1 MNFAHL
7 HLHSHY
13 SLLDGMSKID
23 DIVKRVKD
31 LKMETVGLTDHGVM
45 YGSVE
50 FYKKAKAAGLKPII
64 GCELYLAP
72 RKMTD
77 KDPQLDRGYFH
88 LLAFAKN
95 ETGYKNLMRL
105 VSKAHLEGFYYKPR
119 IDKEILRQYK
129 EGLIVT
135 SGCLSGEIPR
145 AILRGKNSEVPKL
158 IEWYIE
164 VFSKENFYLEVQH
177 HPEIPEQQKVNEVM
191 KNLAREY
198 GLRLVLTADSHYPE
212 PKDREAHDV
221 FLSIQ
226 TNSEIDDKDRM
237 TMRNADFSIK
247 DPELIWNDIKDD
259 AQMVEAFNNT
269 VRLADKCNLEITIGK
284 PFLPLFSVPE
294 GLTSESYLRKLTY
307 IGLEKRYPEIT
318 QEVKDRTEYELKVI
332 IDKGYAGYFLIV
344 QDFVNW
350 SRQQGIVVGPGR
362 GSAAGCVV
370 SYAVGITDIDPIK
383 YNLIFERFLNVQ
395 RNDLPDID
403 LDFQDN
409 RRDEVIRY
417 IEGRYGKD
425 KVAQILTFG
434 VMKARLAVRDVAR
447 ALGKPYSLG
456 DQISKLIP
464 FNFTIDQALESSQE
478 LKRLYESNSEAKDV
492 MDLAKRFEGVVRH
505 ASTHAAGIVIAPS
518 ELNDFTP
525 LQYAARG
532 DSNICT
538 QYEMHSV
545 QDVGLVK
552 IDILGLA
559 NLTTVKNALRII
571 KKTHNQEIDFN
582 KVPDGDKKTFAML
595 AKGQTI
601 GLFQVESSG
610 MQRYLK
616 ELKPTNFEDI
626 LSMIALYRPG
636 PMDSIPDFIAAK
648 HGRKEI
654 KYLHPDLKPILEKTY
669 GVIVTQDQVLEI
681 TRKFAGF
688 TYAEA
693 DILRKAV
700 GKKIKSLLD
709 EQKDKFI
716 NGTVKTSHVSLAL
729 ATKVWEFIEPFARY
743 GFNRAH
749 SACYAQIV
757 YQTAYLKANF
767 PNAFMAALLTTDF
780 GNLDR
785 IAMEINEC
793 YRLGIKITPPNI
805 NKSFVE
811 FGVVAETGEI
821 VFSLA
826 SIKGVGVGAT
836 EAVQEERKQNGLFLS
851 LTNFVERMPKNIISK
866 KTMESLIK
874 AGALDEF
881 ADRAQL
887 LAGLD
892 DILRFASGLQRSNNT
907 SQMGLFGLG
916 VNKSVIR
923 LPQVEPASKKEKL
936 AWEKEFL
943 GLYLSESPL
952 SGYRSIL
959 AKLATPLAEVVS
971 ANKSFSGKRMK
982 IGGVIASCQRILTKT
997 GKPMLFS
1004 KVDDYS
1010 NTRIEVV
1017 VFPNTLEKSG
1027 HVWQEDNVVLIEGK
1041 LDSQRGDLKFIC
1053 ESAELI
1059 ESV

>member
-1 MNFAHL
+1 MTSVA
-7 HLHSHY
+7 
-13 SLLDGMSKID
+13 
-23 DIVKRVKD
+23 
-31 LKMETVGLTDHGVM
+31 LTDHGVM
-45 YGSVE
+45 YGAVE
-50 FYKKAKAAGLKPII
+50 FYKKSLEAGLKPIV
-64 GCELYLAP
+64 GCEMYLAS
-72 RKMTD
+72 RTMHD
-77 KDPQLDRGYFH
+77 KEPQLDRGYFH
-88 LLAFAKN
+88 FLAFAKN
-95 ETGYKNLMRL
+95 LTGYKNLMKL

-119 IDKEILRQYK
+119 IDKNILRQYS

-145 AILRGKNSEVPKL
+145 AILRGRKHDVPRL
-158 IEWYIE
+158 MEEYLSI
-164 VFSKENFYLEVQH
+164 FGKENFYLELQH
-177 HPEIPEQQKVNEVM
+177 HPEIPEQETVNQEIR
-191 KNLAREY
+191 KLAKEY
-198 GLRLVLTADSHYPE
+198 GLPMIITADSHYPYPE
-212 PKDREAHDV
+212 DREAHDV

-226 TNSEIDDKDRM
+226 TNSEIDDKERM
-237 TMRNADFSIK
+237 SMKMADFSIK
-247 DPELIWNDIKDD
+247 DPEVIWEYVKNDADMVCAFENTNKL
-259 AQMVEAFNNT
+259 AQQCDLKIE
-269 VRLADKCNLEITIGK
+269 IGK
-284 PFLPLFSVPE
+284 PFLPIFPLPE
-294 GLTSESYLRKLTY
+294 GETSESFLRKLVY
-307 IGLEKRYPEIT
+307 EGLAKRYPEIS
-318 QEVKDRTEYELKVI
+318 QEIKDRTEYELEVI
-332 IDKGYAGYFLIV
+332 IGKGYADYFLIV

-350 SRQQGIVVGPGR
+350 SRSQGIVVGPGR

-383 YNLIFERFLNVQ
+383 YNLIFERFLNSE

-409 RRDEVIRY
+409 RRDEVIKY
-417 IEGRYGKD
+417 IEQKYGEN

-464 FNFTIDQALESSQE
+464 FNFTIDQALESSRE
-478 LKRLYESNSEAKDV
+478 LKELYDSNSEAKDV

-505 ASTHAAGIVIAPS
+505 ASTHAAGIVIAQS
-518 ELNDFTP
+518 ELTEFTP
-525 LQYAARG
+525 LQFAARG
-532 DSNICT
+532 DKNICT
-538 QYEMHSV
+538 QYEMHSI

-571 KKTHNQEIDFN
+571 KKIHGQEIDFN
-582 KVPDGDKKTFAML
+582 SVPDDDKKTFAML
-595 AKGQTI
+595 SKGQTI

-610 MQRYLK
+610 IQRYLR
-616 ELKPTNFEDI
+616 ELKPTSFEDI

-648 HGRKEI
+648 HGKKEVR
-654 KYLHPDLKPILEKTY
+654 YLHPDLKPILEKTY

-688 TYAEA
+688 SYAQA

-716 NGTVKTSHVSLAL
+716 SGAMKTSNVSLEL

-757 YQTAYLKANF
+757 YQTAYLKANY
-767 PNAFMAALLTTDF
+767 PNIFMAALLTTDF

-785 IAMEINEC
+785 VAMEVNEC

-811 FGVVAETGEI
+811 FGVVPETGEV

-826 SIKGVGVGAT
+826 AIKGVGVGVT
-836 EAVQEERKQNGLFLS
+836 EAVQDERKNNGPFLS
-851 LTNFVERMPKNIISK
+851 LTNFVERMPKNIINK

-874 AGALDEF
+874 AGAFDEF
-881 ADRAQL
+881 AERAQL

-892 DILRFASGLQRSNNT
+892 EILRFASGFSKNSNQN
-907 SQMGLFGLG
+907 QMGLFGLG
-916 VNKSVIR
+916 AAKSVIR
-923 LPQVEPASKKEKL
+923 LPQVEPASKKERL
-936 AWEKEFL
+936 AWEKEYL
-943 GLYLSESPL
+943 GLYLSDNPL
-952 SGYRSIL
+952 SGYQNIF
-959 AKLATPLAEVVS
+959 AKLATPLAGVVS
-971 ANKSFSGKRMK
+971 NNKNFSGRRMK

-1017 VFPNTLEKSG
+1017 VFPSTLEKSP
-1027 HVWQEDNVVLIEGK
+1027 HVWQEDNVILIEGK
-1041 LDSQRGDLKFIC
+1041 LDSQHGELKFIC
-1053 ESAELI
+1053 EKAELV

>member
-1 MNFAHL
+1 MTSVA
-7 HLHSHY
+7 
-13 SLLDGMSKID
+13 
-23 DIVKRVKD
+23 
-31 LKMETVGLTDHGVM
+31 LTDHGVM
-45 YGSVE
+45 YGAVE
-50 FYKKAKAAGLKPII
+50 FYKKSLEAGLKPIV
-64 GCELYLAP
+64 GCEMYLAS
-72 RKMTD
+72 RTMHD
-77 KDPQLDRGYFH
+77 KEPQLDRGYFH
-88 LLAFAKN
+88 FLAFAKN
-95 ETGYKNLMRL
+95 LTGYKNLMKL

-119 IDKEILRQYK
+119 IDKNILRQYS

-145 AILRGKNSEVPKL
+145 AILRGRKHDVPRL
-158 IEWYIE
+158 MEEYLSI
-164 VFSKENFYLEVQH
+164 FGKENFYLELQH
-177 HPEIPEQQKVNEVM
+177 HPEIPEQETVNQEIR
-191 KNLAREY
+191 KLAKEY
-198 GLRLVLTADSHYPE
+198 GLPMIITADSHYPYPE
-212 PKDREAHDV
+212 DREAHDV

-226 TNSEIDDKDRM
+226 TNSEIDDKERM
-237 TMRNADFSIK
+237 SMKMADFSIK
-247 DPELIWNDIKDD
+247 DPEVIWEYVKNDADMVCAFENTNKL
-259 AQMVEAFNNT
+259 AQQCDLKIE
-269 VRLADKCNLEITIGK
+269 IGK
-284 PFLPLFSVPE
+284 PFLPIFPLPE
-294 GLTSESYLRKLTY
+294 GETSESFLRKLVY
-307 IGLEKRYPEIT
+307 EGLAKRYPEIS
-318 QEVKDRTEYELKVI
+318 QEIKDRTEYELEVI
-332 IDKGYAGYFLIV
+332 IGKGYADYFLIV

-350 SRQQGIVVGPGR
+350 SRSQGIVVGPGR

-383 YNLIFERFLNVQ
+383 YNLIFERFLNSE

-409 RRDEVIRY
+409 RRDEVIKY
-417 IEGRYGKD
+417 IEQKYGEN

-464 FNFTIDQALESSQE
+464 FNFTIDQALESSRE
-478 LKRLYESNSEAKDV
+478 LKELYDSNSEAKDV

-505 ASTHAAGIVIAPS
+505 ASTHAAGIVIAQS
-518 ELNDFTP
+518 ELTEFTP
-525 LQYAARG
+525 LQFAARG
-532 DSNICT
+532 DKNICT
-538 QYEMHSV
+538 QYEMHSI

-571 KKTHNQEIDFN
+571 KKIHGQEIDFN
-582 KVPDGDKKTFAML
+582 SVPDDDKKTFAML
-595 AKGQTI
+595 SKGQTI

-610 MQRYLK
+610 IQRYLR
-616 ELKPTNFEDI
+616 ELKPTSFEDI

-636 PMDSIPDFIAAK
+636 PMDSIPDFIAAE
-648 HGRKEI
+648 HGKKEVR
-654 KYLHPDLKPILEKTY
+654 YLHPDLKPILEKTY

-688 TYAEA
+688 SYAQA

-716 NGTVKTSHVSLAL
+716 SGAMKTSNVSLEL

-757 YQTAYLKANF
+757 YQTAYLKANY
-767 PNAFMAALLTTDF
+767 PNIFMAALLTTDF

-785 IAMEINEC
+785 VAMEVNEC

-811 FGVVAETGEI
+811 FGVVPETGEV

-826 SIKGVGVGAT
+826 AIKGVGVGVT
-836 EAVQEERKQNGLFLS
+836 EAVQDERKNNGPFLS
-851 LTNFVERMPKNIISK
+851 LTNFVERMPKNIINK

-874 AGALDEF
+874 AGAFDEF
-881 ADRAQL
+881 AERAQL

-892 DILRFASGLQRSNNT
+892 EILRFASGFSKNSNQN
-907 SQMGLFGLG
+907 QMGLFGLG
-916 VNKSVIR
+916 AAKSVIR
-923 LPQVEPASKKEKL
+923 LPQVEPASKKERL
-936 AWEKEFL
+936 AWEKEYL
-943 GLYLSESPL
+943 GLYLSDNPL
-952 SGYRSIL
+952 SGYQNIF
-959 AKLATPLAEVVS
+959 AKLATPLAGVVS
-971 ANKSFSGKRMK
+971 NNKNFSGRRMK

-1017 VFPNTLEKSG
+1017 VFPSTLEKSP
-1027 HVWQEDNVVLIEGK
+1027 HVWQEDNVILIEGK
-1041 LDSQRGDLKFIC
+1041 LDSQHGELKFIC
-1053 ESAELI
+1053 EKAELV

>member
-1 MNFAHL
+1 MTSVA
-7 HLHSHY
+7 
-13 SLLDGMSKID
+13 
-23 DIVKRVKD
+23 
-31 LKMETVGLTDHGVM
+31 LTDHGVM
-45 YGSVE
+45 YGAVE
-50 FYKKAKAAGLKPII
+50 FYKKSLEAGLKPIV
-64 GCELYLAP
+64 GCEMYLAS
-72 RKMTD
+72 RTMHD
-77 KDPQLDRGYFH
+77 KEPQLDRGYFH
-88 LLAFAKN
+88 FLAFAKN
-95 ETGYKNLMRL
+95 LTGYKNLMKL

-119 IDKEILRQYK
+119 IDKNILRQYS

-145 AILRGKNSEVPKL
+145 AILRGRKHDVPRL
-158 IEWYIE
+158 MEEYLSI
-164 VFSKENFYLEVQH
+164 FGKENFYLELQH
-177 HPEIPEQQKVNEVM
+177 HPEIPEQETVNQEIR
-191 KNLAREY
+191 KLAKEY
-198 GLRLVLTADSHYPE
+198 GLPMIITADSHYPYPE
-212 PKDREAHDV
+212 DREAHDV

-226 TNSEIDDKDRM
+226 TNSEIDDKERM
-237 TMRNADFSIK
+237 SMKMADFSIK
-247 DPELIWNDIKDD
+247 DPEVIWEYVKNDADMVCAFENTNKL
-259 AQMVEAFNNT
+259 AQQCDLKIE
-269 VRLADKCNLEITIGK
+269 IGK
-284 PFLPLFSVPE
+284 PFLPIFPLPE
-294 GLTSESYLRKLTY
+294 GETSESFLRKLVY
-307 IGLEKRYPEIT
+307 EGLAKRYPEIS
-318 QEVKDRTEYELKVI
+318 QEIKDRTEYELEVI
-332 IDKGYAGYFLIV
+332 IGKGYADYFLIV

-350 SRQQGIVVGPGR
+350 SRSQGIVVGPGR

-383 YNLIFERFLNVQ
+383 YNLIFERFLNSE

-409 RRDEVIRY
+409 RRDEVIKY
-417 IEGRYGKD
+417 IEQKYGEN

-464 FNFTIDQALESSQE
+464 FNFTIDQALESSRE
-478 LKRLYESNSEAKDV
+478 LKELYDSNSEAKDV

-505 ASTHAAGIVIAPS
+505 ASTHAAGIVIAQS
-518 ELNDFTP
+518 ELTEFTP
-525 LQYAARG
+525 LQFAARG
-532 DSNICT
+532 DKNICT
-538 QYEMHSV
+538 QYEMLSI

-571 KKTHNQEIDFN
+571 KKIHGQEIDFN
-582 KVPDGDKKTFAML
+582 SVPDDDKKTFAML
-595 AKGQTI
+595 SKGQTI

-610 MQRYLK
+610 IQRYLR
-616 ELKPTNFEDI
+616 ELKPTSFEDI

-648 HGRKEI
+648 HGKKEVR
-654 KYLHPDLKPILEKTY
+654 YLHPDLKPILEKTY

-688 TYAEA
+688 SYAQA

-716 NGTVKTSHVSLAL
+716 SGAMKTSNVSLEL

-757 YQTAYLKANF
+757 YQTAYLKANY
-767 PNAFMAALLTTDF
+767 PNIFMAALLTTDF

-785 IAMEINEC
+785 VAMEVNEC

-811 FGVVAETGEI
+811 FGVVPETGEV

-826 SIKGVGVGAT
+826 AIKGVGVGVT
-836 EAVQEERKQNGLFLS
+836 EAVQDERKNNGPFLS
-851 LTNFVERMPKNIISK
+851 LTNFVERMPKNIINK

-874 AGALDEF
+874 AGAFDEF
-881 ADRAQL
+881 AERAQL

-892 DILRFASGLQRSNNT
+892 EILRFASGFSKNSNQN
-907 SQMGLFGLG
+907 QMGLFGLG
-916 VNKSVIR
+916 AAKSVIR
-923 LPQVEPASKKEKL
+923 LPQVEPASKKERL
-936 AWEKEFL
+936 AWEKEYL
-943 GLYLSESPL
+943 GLYLSDNPL
-952 SGYRSIL
+952 SGYQNIF
-959 AKLATPLAEVVS
+959 AKLATPLAGVVS
-971 ANKSFSGKRMK
+971 NNKNFSGRRMK

-1017 VFPNTLEKSG
+1017 VFPSTLEKSP
-1027 HVWQEDNVVLIEGK
+1027 HVWQEDNVILIEGK
-1041 LDSQRGDLKFIC
+1041 LDSQHGELKFIC
-1053 ESAELI
+1053 EKAELV

>member
-1 MNFAHL
+1 MEFTHL

-23 DIVKRVKD
+23 DIIKRVKS
-31 LKMETVGLTDHGVM
+31 LGMTSVALTDHGVM
-45 YGSVE
+45 YGAVE
-50 FYKKAKAAGLKPII
+50 FYKKSLEAGLKPIV
-64 GCELYLAP
+64 GCEMYLAS
-72 RKMTD
+72 RTMHD
-77 KDPQLDRGYFH
+77 KEPQLDRGYFH
-88 LLAFAKN
+88 FLAFAKN
-95 ETGYKNLMRL
+95 LTGYKNLMKL

-119 IDKEILRQYK
+119 IDKNILRQYS

-145 AILRGKNSEVPKL
+145 AILRGRKHDVPRL
-158 IEWYIE
+158 MEEYLSI
-164 VFSKENFYLEVQH
+164 FGKENFYLELQH
-177 HPEIPEQQKVNEVM
+177 HPEIPEQETVNQEIR
-191 KNLAREY
+191 KLAKEY
-198 GLRLVLTADSHYPE
+198 GLPMIITADSHYPYPE
-212 PKDREAHDV
+212 DREAHDV

-226 TNSEIDDKDRM
+226 TNSEIDDKERM
-237 TMRNADFSIK
+237 SMKMADFSIK
-247 DPELIWNDIKDD
+247 DPEVIWEYVKNDADMVCAFENTNKL
-259 AQMVEAFNNT
+259 AQQCDLKIE
-269 VRLADKCNLEITIGK
+269 IGK
-284 PFLPLFSVPE
+284 PFLPIFPLPE
-294 GLTSESYLRKLTY
+294 GETSESFLRKLVY
-307 IGLEKRYPEIT
+307 EGLAKRYPEIS
-318 QEVKDRTEYELKVI
+318 QEIKDRTEYELEVI
-332 IDKGYAGYFLIV
+332 IGKGYADYFLIV

-350 SRQQGIVVGPGR
+350 SRSQGIVVGPGR

-383 YNLIFERFLNVQ
+383 YNLIFERFLNSE

-409 RRDEVIRY
+409 RRDEVIKY
-417 IEGRYGKD
+417 IEQKYGEN

-464 FNFTIDQALESSQE
+464 FNFTIDQALESSRE
-478 LKRLYESNSEAKDV
+478 LKELYDSNSEAKDV

-505 ASTHAAGIVIAPS
+505 ASTHAAGIVIAQS
-518 ELNDFTP
+518 ELTEFTP
-525 LQYAARG
+525 LQFAARG
-532 DSNICT
+532 DKNICT
-538 QYEMHSV
+538 QYEMHSI

-571 KKTHNQEIDFN
+571 KKIHGQEIDFN
-582 KVPDGDKKTFAML
+582 SVPDDDKKTFAML
-595 AKGQTI
+595 SKGQTI

-610 MQRYLK
+610 IQRYLR
-616 ELKPTNFEDI
+616 ELKPTSFEDI

-636 PMDSIPDFIAAK
+636 PMDSIPDFIEV
-648 HGRKEI
+648 R
-654 KYLHPDLKPILEKTY
+654 YLHPDLKPILEKTY

-688 TYAEA
+688 SYAQA

-716 NGTVKTSHVSLAL
+716 SGAMKTSNVSLEL

-757 YQTAYLKANF
+757 YQTAYLKANY
-767 PNAFMAALLTTDF
+767 PNIFMAALLTTDF

-785 IAMEINEC
+785 VAMEVNEC

-811 FGVVAETGEI
+811 FGVVPETGEV

-826 SIKGVGVGAT
+826 AIKGVGVGVT
-836 EAVQEERKQNGLFLS
+836 EAVQDERKNNGPFLS
-851 LTNFVERMPKNIISK
+851 LTNFVERMPKNIINK

-874 AGALDEF
+874 AGAFDEF
-881 ADRAQL
+881 AERAQL

-892 DILRFASGLQRSNNT
+892 EILRFASGFSKNSNQN
-907 SQMGLFGLG
+907 QMGLFGLG
-916 VNKSVIR
+916 AAKSVIR
-923 LPQVEPASKKEKL
+923 LPQVEPASKKERL
-936 AWEKEFL
+936 AWEKEYL
-943 GLYLSESPL
+943 GLYLSDNPL
-952 SGYRSIL
+952 SGYQNIF
-959 AKLATPLAEVVS
+959 AKLATPLAGVVS
-971 ANKSFSGKRMK
+971 NNKNFSGRRMK

-1017 VFPNTLEKSG
+1017 VFPSTLEKSP
-1027 HVWQEDNVVLIEGK
+1027 HVWQEDNVILIEGK
-1041 LDSQRGDLKFIC
+1041 LDSQHGELKFIC
-1053 ESAELI
+1053 EKAELV